1 VDAKIFQE
9 TAKALLMAFRVI
21 DVVFNESGLTLVL
34 ENDMQ
39 LEVNLEVW
47 DCERCSLV
55 GSVSML
61 EGKG

>member
-39 LEVNLEVW
+39 LEVSLEVW
-47 DCERCSLV
+47 DYERCSLV

-61 EGKG
+61 ERKE

>member
-1 VDAKIFQE
+1 MDAKIFQE

-61 EGKG
+61 ERKE

>member
-1 VDAKIFQE
+1 MDAKIFQE
-9 TAKALLMAFRVI
+9 TTKALLMAFRVI

-39 LEVNLEVW
+39 LEINLETW
-47 DCERCSLV
+47 GYDGYGLV
-55 GSVSML
+55 GNVRML